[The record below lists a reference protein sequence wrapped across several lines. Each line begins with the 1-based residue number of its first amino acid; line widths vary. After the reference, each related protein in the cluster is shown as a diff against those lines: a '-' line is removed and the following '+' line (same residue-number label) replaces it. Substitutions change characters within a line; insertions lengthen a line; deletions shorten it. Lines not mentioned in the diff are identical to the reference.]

1 MSEDERIDS
10 GGNTEQ
16 WRVFAL
22 GSDPVEAKK
31 RSAGPIIVGVVIAV
45 VIIGVLALLIF
56 M

>member
-1 MSEDERIDS
+1 MAEERIDP

-16 WRVFAL
+16 WRVFAQ
-22 GSDPVEAKK
+22 GSDPVEPKK
-31 RSAGPIIVGVVIAV
+31 RSVGPIVIGVVVAL

>member
-1 MSEDERIDS
+1 MAEERIDP

-16 WRVFAL
+16 WRVFAQ

-31 RSAGPIIVGVVIAV
+31 RPFGTVIVGVVVAV
-45 VIIGVLALLIF
+45 VIIGVLALLVF

>member
-1 MSEDERIDS
+1 MAEERIDP

-16 WRVFAL
+16 WRAFVQ

-31 RSAGPIIVGVVIAV
+31 RSFGPVIIGVVIALV
-45 VIIGVLALLIF
+45 VIGVLALLIF